1 MNGFETMVEMIKN
14 AYISVYGEAKW
25 NSLDDNEKHDAVMY
39 IAKDFGKLVGAFESP
54 IHIKRLEANMD
65 TTTLIFVIIGAFT
78 VSSWFMRLVD
88 YLDGGNKRV

>member
-39 IAKDFGKLVGAFESP
+39 IVKDFGKLVGAF
-54 IHIKRLEANMD
+54 
-65 TTTLIFVIIGAFT
+65 
-78 VSSWFMRLVD
+78 
-88 YLDGGNKRV
+88 